1 MASDEQYRDL
11 TVFNTASSHS
21 VSSMSISQRV
31 LFVQWVVVGVC
42 FFIVLFCS
50 IFFGIHST
58 LNMAE
63 VEGGSVPKIVES
75 NVAVILVMMS
85 LGFFGVS
92 VYAAYKFKGKQVGL
106 LAEFTDEHAS
116 LFVKVSTIPGY
127 SKAMLVVFIPL
138 FSLIE
143 FTTFSPLFFSLELPL
158 LVCFAVV
165 SMTLGAPHHEQAL
178 KDSGAI
184 TDEITPRRRES
195 ARRLSL
201 RRASQAITGIEH
213 AEVLIQSKEERRKY
227 LGLKQILGFLMNVL
241 ICVGYPFTVITLF
254 RSVDVIGRMLIVLF
268 LHPLIMEFLMHGYRA
283 KIGYTTNWVGEDT
296 EIAPMRDL
304 MSVFMLER

>member
-1 MASDEQYRDL
+1 MVQLSSDKF
-11 TVFNTASSHS
+11 TTSFT
-21 VSSMSISQRV
+21 
-31 LFVQWVVVGVC
+31 VGVGQQMLLIQWAVIGAS
-42 FFIVLFCS
+42 FFMVLTCS
-50 IFFGIHST
+50 IFLGIHST

-63 VEGGSVPKIVES
+63 VEGGSLSAPKIVES
-75 NVAVILVMMS
+75 NVAVIIVMMS
-85 LGFFGVS
+85 LGYFGS
-92 VYAAYKFKGKQVGL
+92 SIYSANKFNGKRYGA
-106 LAEFTDEHAS
+106 LAEITEEHAS
-116 LFVKVSTIPGY
+116 LYVKRVAIPAFV
-127 SKAMLVVFIPL
+127 KAMLVVFIPL
-138 FSLIE
+138 FPLIE

-254 RSVDVIGRMLIVLF
+254 RSVGVIGRMLIVLF
-268 LHPLIMEFLMHGYRA
+268 LHPLIMEFVMHGYRA
-283 KIGYTTNWVGEDT
+283 QTGYTTNWVGEDT

>member
-1 MASDEQYRDL
+1 MASNEQYRDL

-75 NVAVILVMMS
+75 NVAIILVIMA
-85 LGFFGVS
+85 LGNACFGVG
-92 VYAAYKFKGKQVGL
+92 YMYRLKGKQVGL
-106 LAEFTDEHAS
+106 LEEYTDEHAFLNVKTVLIPSQLKAS
-116 LFVKVSTIPGY
+116 LI
-127 SKAMLVVFIPL
+127 VFIPL

-158 LVCFAVV
+158 LVCYFAVIITFEG
-165 SMTLGAPHHEQAL
+165 TLFETAL
-178 KDSGAI
+178 KDIGAI
-184 TDEITPRRRES
+184 TDEITSERRES

-201 RRASQAITGIEH
+201 RRASQAITGIENS
-213 AEVLIQSKEERRKY
+213 ESFIQSKEERRKATLKRF
-227 LGLKQILGFLMNVL
+227 LGAVMNILIL
-241 ICVGYPFTVITLF
+241 VGYPFTVITLF
-254 RSVDVIGRMLIVLF
+254 RSMDVIGRMLIVLL
-268 LHPLIMEFLMHGYRA
+268 LHPLIMEFVMHGYRA
-283 KIGYTTNWVGEDT
+283 QTGYTTNWVGEDT